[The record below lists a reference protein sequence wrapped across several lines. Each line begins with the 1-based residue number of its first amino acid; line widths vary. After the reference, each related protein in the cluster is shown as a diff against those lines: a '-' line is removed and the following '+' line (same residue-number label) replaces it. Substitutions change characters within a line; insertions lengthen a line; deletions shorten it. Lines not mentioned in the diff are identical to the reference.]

1 MQALQYVPRQGG
13 EFDEAVVGAYAFSA
27 TLAIQDITG
36 LATSGVTPAHI
47 AKRMVGSAESKALLF
62 ALTSREAL
70 RPVGPLGFPLL
81 TSDDLFDV
89 EAWVFISLPL
99 LEDVTV
105 LEANVTLDASIAP
118 LPGEDVPAAPW
129 QGAFMLIDA
138 LSHTLNRPTRQIWVT
153 HSPGAWTPP
162 GAVEA
167 GYAQAF
173 REDQAVFEAE
183 AVEELAALEDLAASE
198 FSIRVAEG
206 PGFAG
211 FETPVGPAS
220 KGVAGFGALLS
231 AASRDYP
238 RGELQLEPIK
248 WDLQRIIDAGARL
261 QDRGGA
267 QLTGVALANDADS
280 GSNGERQYVG
290 LCEAVHYTH
299 DSDAVCELGLI
310 YVLPEFRGRGIGEA
324 LVRQTVSAARKHW
337 EDLKTVYVSYP
348 AESAGAQRIA
358 EKLGA
363 NVVSSTTALQ
373 RLARG

>member
-47 AKRMVGSAESKALLF
+47 AKRMEGSAESRALLF

-105 LEANVTLDASIAP
+105 IEANVTLDASIAP
-118 LPGEDVPAAPW
+118 LPGEEVPAAPW

-138 LSHTLNRPTRQIWVT
+138 LSHALNRPTRQIWVT

-162 GAVEA
+162 GAIEA

-183 AVEELAALEDLAASE
+183 AVENLDSLRPSSASDVL
-198 FSIRVAEG
+198 IKVAEG

-211 FETPVGPAS
+211 FEAPVGSPS
-220 KGVAGFGALLS
+220 KDAAGFGALLS

-238 RGELQLEPIK
+238 RGELQLEPIE
-248 WDLQRIIDAGARL
+248 WDLPRIIDAGARL
-261 QDRGGA
+261 KDRGGA
-267 QLTGVALANDADS
+267 QLTGIALAS
-280 GSNGERQYVG
+280 GDGSSGERQYVG

-324 LVRQTVSAARKHW
+324 LVRQTVSAARKQW
-337 EDLKTVYVSYP
+337 EDLETVYVSYP
-348 AESAGAQRIA
+348 AESAGAQAIA
-358 EKLGA
+358 VRLGA
-363 NVVSSTTALQ
+363 SVVSSTTAWQ
-373 RLARG
+373 RLPRS

>member
-1 MQALQYVPRQGG
+1 MPRQGG

-47 AKRMVGSAESKALLF
+47 AKRMEGSAESKALLF

-118 LPGEDVPAAPW
+118 LPGEEVPAAPW

-138 LSHTLNRPTRQIWVT
+138 LSHALNRPTRQIWVT

-183 AVEELAALEDLAASE
+183 AVENLDSLRPSSASDVL
-198 FSIRVAEG
+198 IKVAEG

-211 FETPVGPAS
+211 FEAPVGSPS
-220 KGVAGFGALLS
+220 KDAAGFGALLS

-238 RGELQLEPIK
+238 RGELQLEPIE
-248 WDLQRIIDAGARL
+248 WDLQRITDAGARL
-261 QDRGGA
+261 KDRGGA
-267 QLTGVALANDADS
+267 QLTGIALVNDS
-280 GSNGERQYVG
+280 GNASSGERQYVG

-310 YVLPEFRGRGIGEA
+310 YVLPEFHGRGIGEA
-324 LVRQTVSAARKHW
+324 LVRETVSAARKHW

-348 AESAGAQRIA
+348 ADSAGAQAIA
-358 EKLGA
+358 ETLGA
-363 NVVSSTTALQ
+363 SVVSSTTAWQ

>member
-13 EFDEAVVGAYAFSA
+13 EFDEAVVGAYSFSA

-47 AKRMVGSAESKALLF
+47 AKRMEGSAESRALLF

-118 LPGEDVPAAPW
+118 LPGEEVPAAPW

-138 LSHTLNRPTRQIWVT
+138 LSHALNRPTRQIWVT

-162 GAVEA
+162 GAIEA

-183 AVEELAALEDLAASE
+183 AVENLDSLRPSSASDVL
-198 FSIRVAEG
+198 IKVAEG

-211 FETPVGPAS
+211 FEAPVGSPS
-220 KGVAGFGALLS
+220 KDAAGFGALLS

-238 RGELQLEPIK
+238 RGELQLEPIE
-248 WDLQRIIDAGARL
+248 WDLPRIIDAGARL
-261 QDRGGA
+261 KDRGGA
-267 QLTGVALANDADS
+267 QLTGIALAS
-280 GSNGERQYVG
+280 GDGSSGERQYVG

-324 LVRQTVSAARKHW
+324 LVRETVSAARKHW

-348 AESAGAQRIA
+348 AESAGAQAIA
-358 EKLGA
+358 VRLGA
-363 NVVSSTTALQ
+363 SVVSSTTAWQ
-373 RLARG
+373 RLPRS

>member
-47 AKRMVGSAESKALLF
+47 AKRMEGSAESRALLF

-118 LPGEDVPAAPW
+118 LPGEEVPAAPW

-138 LSHTLNRPTRQIWVT
+138 LSNALNRPTRQIWVT

-183 AVEELAALEDLAASE
+183 AVENLAALEDLAASE
-198 FSIRVAEG
+198 FSIKVAEG

-211 FETPVGPAS
+211 FEAPIGSDSRDA
-220 KGVAGFGALLS
+220 AGFGALLS

-238 RGELQLEPIK
+238 RGELQLEPIE
-248 WDLQRIIDAGARL
+248 WDLQRITDAGARL
-261 QDRGGA
+261 KDRGGA
-267 QLTGVALANDADS
+267 QLTGVAMVS
-280 GSNGERQYVG
+280 GERQYVG

-324 LVRQTVSAARKHW
+324 LVRETVSAARKHW

-348 AESAGAQRIA
+348 AESAGAQAIA
-358 EKLGA
+358 VRLGA
-363 NVVSSTTALQ
+363 SVVSSTTAWQ
-373 RLARG
+373 RLPRS

>member
-13 EFDEAVVGAYAFSA
+13 EFDEAVVGAYSFSA

-47 AKRMVGSAESKALLF
+47 AKRMEGSAESKALLF
-62 ALTSREAL
+62 VLTSREAL

-105 LEANVTLDASIAP
+105 IEANVTLDASIAP
-118 LPGEDVPAAPW
+118 LPGEEVPAAPW

-138 LSHTLNRPTRQIWVT
+138 LSHALNRPTHQIWVT

-183 AVEELAALEDLAASE
+183 AVENLDSLRPSSASDVL
-198 FSIRVAEG
+198 IKVAEG

-211 FETPVGPAS
+211 FEAPVGSPS
-220 KGVAGFGALLS
+220 KDAAAFGALLS

-238 RGELQLEPIK
+238 RGELQLEPIE

-261 QDRGGA
+261 KDRGGA
-267 QLTGVALANDADS
+267 QLTGIALAS
-280 GSNGERQYVG
+280 GERQYVG

-324 LVRQTVSAARKHW
+324 LVRETVSAARKHW

-348 AESAGAQRIA
+348 ADSAGAQAIA
-358 EKLGA
+358 VRLGA
-363 NVVSSTTALQ
+363 SVVSSTTAWQ
-373 RLARG
+373 RLPRS